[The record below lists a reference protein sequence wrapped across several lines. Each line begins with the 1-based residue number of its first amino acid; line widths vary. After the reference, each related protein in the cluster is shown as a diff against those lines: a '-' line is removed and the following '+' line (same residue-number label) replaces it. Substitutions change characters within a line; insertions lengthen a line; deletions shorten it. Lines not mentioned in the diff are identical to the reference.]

1 MSAPR
6 GLPRMFVALMLGSEL
21 GEPIRADVEG
31 CLVGDAREEPP
42 LGLVSAEDLHLTL
55 FFLGPVEG
63 ARLAGLEQALTGAVD
78 ASLAPELELGP
89 GGAFPS
95 ATRPG
100 VLWIG
105 VRETGIERLS
115 ELQAGVARACTG
127 QGFRRDPRAWTP
139 HVTVARVRRGRG
151 RRDWAPPTG
160 FFELDPELAWKPS
173 AVTLVQSLAP
183 GGPCAYRRLREF
195 PFFC

>member
-1 MSAPR
+1 
-6 GLPRMFVALMLGSEL
+6 MFVALMLGAEQA
-21 GEPIRADVEG
+21 EPMRADVEG

-42 LGLVSAEDLHLTL
+42 LRLVEADDLHLTL

-63 ARLAGLEQALTGAVD
+63 ARRAGLEQALAGALD

-89 GGAFPS
+89 SGAFPS
-95 ATRPG
+95 AARPS

-105 VRETGIERLS
+105 VRERGIERLD
-115 ELQAGVARACTG
+115 ELQAGVARACRG

-139 HVTVARVRRGRG
+139 HVTVARMRHGRG

-173 AVTLVQSLAP
+173 AVTLVQSLPP
-183 GGPCAYRRLREF
+183 GGPRAYLPLREF